1 VYNKENKVNKMN
13 FKSKWADVKLF
24 VLNKWHLYSSWT
36 KLFLKDLTHDLKI
49 DENGDLRLFVFVF
62 VYLVFSVVGAYN
74 FAHLAAFLYIV
85 WLLEKQHGN

>member
-1 VYNKENKVNKMN
+1 MKR
-13 FKSKWADVKLF
+13 FKSIWADARVWI
-24 VLNKWHLYSSWT
+24 LNTWEYIKFHAKHIVETLS
-36 KLFLKDLTHDLKI
+36 HDLKI

>member
-1 VYNKENKVNKMN
+1 MKR
-13 FKSKWADVKLF
+13 FKSIWADARVWI
-24 VLNKWHLYSSWT
+24 LNSWEYIKFHIKYIFET
-36 KLFLKDLTHDLKI
+36 LSHDLKI

-85 WLLEKQHGN
+85 WLLERRNGN

>member
-1 VYNKENKVNKMN
+1 MKR
-13 FKSKWADVKLF
+13 FKSIWADAKVWI
-24 VLNKWHLYSSWT
+24 LNSWEYIKFHCKHIFET
-36 KLFLKDLTHDLKI
+36 LSHDLKI

-85 WLLEKQHGN
+85 WLLEKRHGN

>member
-1 VYNKENKVNKMN
+1 MK
-13 FKSKWADVKLF
+13 FKSHWADIKLF
-24 VLNKWHLYSSWT
+24 VLNKLHWL

-85 WLLEKQHGN
+85 WLLEKRHGN

>member
-1 VYNKENKVNKMN
+1 MKR
-13 FKSKWADVKLF
+13 FKSIWADAKVWI
-24 VLNKWHLYSSWT
+24 LNSWEYIKFHAKHIFET
-36 KLFLKDLTHDLKI
+36 LSHDLKI

-85 WLLEKQHGN
+85 WLLERKA

>member
-1 VYNKENKVNKMN
+1 MKR
-13 FKSKWADVKLF
+13 FKSIWADARVWI
-24 VLNKWHLYSSWT
+24 LNTWEYIKFHAKHIFETLS
-36 KLFLKDLTHDLKI
+36 HDLKI

-85 WLLEKQHGN
+85 WLLERKA

>member
-1 VYNKENKVNKMN
+1 VSI
-13 FKSKWADVKLF
+13 KSKWADIKLV
-24 VLNKWHLYSSWT
+24 VLNKWSKYSTWA
-36 KLFLKDLTHDLKI
+36 KLFFQDLTHDLKI

-74 FAHLAAFLYIV
+74 FAHLSAFLYIV